1 MNIKMNISR
10 FHHLIF
16 LTLLLF
22 NFSCFQEMENDDQE
36 PVDNGPII
44 LKEAFPNLTF
54 NRPVDFQHAGDR
66 IFIVEQR
73 GLISVFKNESETDDK
88 SVFLNIESRVNDQGN
103 EEGLLGLAF
112 HPDYESNGFFYVN
125 YTAASPR
132 RTVISRFQVSA
143 ADPNRADESSELVI
157 LEIPQPFSNHNGG
170 QVSFG
175 PDGYLYIASGDGGS
189 GGDPQNH
196 GQRLET
202 LLGAILR
209 IDIDAQD
216 NGRNYAIPADNPF
229 VNNQEGFR
237 EEIYAY
243 GLRNPWRFSFDS
255 QTDALWTADVGQNRA
270 EEIDMITKGGNYG
283 WRTME
288 GFNCFNP
295 SSGCNQEGLILPIW
309 EYTHTNGDRSVTGG
323 FVYSGTE
330 VSELQGLY
338 VYADFV
344 SGRIWTLDFSDL
356 DKPVNTELMRANFPI
371 SSFGIDQSNELYI
384 CGFDGK
390 IYKFGYEKWLQGSQ
404 KKLLTYPLEA
414 N

>member
-22 NFSCFQEMENDDQE
+22 NVSCFQEMENDDQE

-73 GLISVFKNESETDDK
+73 GLISVFQNDIEVEEK

-112 HPDYESNGFFYVN
+112 HPDYENNGFFFVN

-132 RTVISRFQVSA
+132 RTVVSRFQVSA
-143 ADPNRADESSELVI
+143 SDPNRADENSELVI

-170 QVSFG
+170 QLSFG

-229 VNNQEGFR
+229 VNNQEGFK

-270 EEIDMITKGGNYG
+270 EEIDIITKGGNYG

-330 VSELQGLY
+330 ISELQGLY

-356 DKPVNTELMRANFPI
+356 DKPINTELMKANFSI
-371 SSFGIDQSNELYI
+371 SSFGIDQSDELFL
-384 CGFDGK
+384 CGFDEK
-390 IYKFGYEKWLQGSQ
+390 IYKFGYE
-404 KKLLTYPLEA
+404 
-414 N
+414 